1 MAEGELRGA
10 SRCAPSVASETGRE
24 DGEPGAPAPAARA
37 PVQRVQLAVQVVNR
51 QSVLRQQL
59 GNRVQ
64 ENGAGDAALVARARY
79 QAKDGRRLG

>member
-10 SRCAPSVASETGRE
+10 SRRAPSVASETGRE
-24 DGEPGAPAPAARA
+24 DGEPRRASSSGA